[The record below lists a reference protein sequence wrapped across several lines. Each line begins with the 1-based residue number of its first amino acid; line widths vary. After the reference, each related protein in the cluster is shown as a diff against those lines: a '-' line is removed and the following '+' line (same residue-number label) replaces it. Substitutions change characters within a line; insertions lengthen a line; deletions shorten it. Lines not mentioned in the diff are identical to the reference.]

1 MEIVLLV
8 VGLVAGLLAGWIY
21 GQSKTTKTSQEAAEN
36 IKLLQAELQ
45 RESIEREADKRVLE
59 NQLQHASMLREKAE
73 NEVDVL
79 RQNIELLN
87 ADLSQ
92 TRAKDEYLQKKIDEN
107 KAELEKIQARFTL
120 EFENIANRLLKQH
133 SEDLSQTSQKNI
145 NELLSPLKE
154 KLTTFENKVNQAYD
168 NEMREKISLKEE
180 VKHLIKMN
188 QQMSEEANNLTR
200 ALKGD
205 VKKMGNWGEVLLER
219 ILERSGLEKD
229 TMYQTQVSSTTE
241 EGKRYQPDVIVY
253 LPEKKHIIIDA
264 KVSLVAY
271 ERYSMAET
279 EEDRKQFAKEHLQ
292 SVYAHVKGLSAKN
305 YQSTEGINSPD
316 FVLMFIPIEASFS
329 AAFKEDAN
337 LFDVAWKNKIVIVSP
352 STLLATLRTVQ
363 SIWKLENQNKN
374 AQEIAR
380 QGEGLYEKFV
390 GFVEDLTKIGV
401 YLQSTQRSYDDAIG
415 KLHTGKGN
423 LINRVE
429 GLRKLG
435 LKPNKSIPEKLL
447 GKDEFPQIN
456 GETEE

>member
-21 GQSKTTKTSQEAAEN
+21 GQSRGTKAA
-36 IKLLQAELQ
+36 
-45 RESIEREADKRVLE
+45 RESIENLNQLQAILQKESIEKEADKRVLE
-59 NQLQHASMLREKAE
+59 NQLQQAVLLKEKAE
-73 NEVDVL
+73 NEVEVL

-180 VKHLIKMN
+180 VKHLIQMN
-188 QQMSEEANNLTR
+188 QQMSVEANNLTR

-205 VKKMGNWGEVLLER
+205 NKKMGNWGEVLLER

-229 TMYQTQVSSTTE
+229 TMYKTQVSSTNDD
-241 EGKRYQPDVIVY
+241 GKRYQPDVIVY

-329 AAFKEDAN
+329 AAFKEDAD

-390 GFVEDLTKIGV
+390 GFVEDLTKIGA
-401 YLQSTQRSYDDAIG
+401 YLQSTQKSYDDAIG

-435 LKPNKSIPEKLL
+435 LKPNKNIPEKLL